1 MKSQPTDRARRCLVF
16 VHFSITSCLQQAT
29 FTPELC
35 MLLLSL
41 SLSLSF
47 TSATW
52 SAAMPRTRVVVQSRA
67 RQPAV
72 LLQPSPSL
80 SPRQVAEAQLEALAR
95 SDAAGAF
102 EFVSPTNG
110 KREAGLESFE
120 AILRG
125 VFFEALLGCVS
136 WTVVSEENL
145 SDDAW
150 ACSVSILPAPTP
162 GCINMAPLP
171 VRYRWSLARQAAE
184 APFAGCWMLEQ
195 MAPER
200 PPIDIDA
207 QDATPQL
214 PSS

>member
-1 MKSQPTDRARRCLVF
+1 VSRMTLV
-16 VHFSITSCLQQAT
+16 
-29 FTPELC
+29 
-35 MLLLSL
+35 SL
-41 SLSLSF
+41 SLAC
-47 TSATW
+47 ATW
-52 SAAMPRTRVVVQSRA
+52 LGSMPAVKSSRM
-67 RQPAV
+67 RQPIL
-72 LLQPSPSL
+72 LLQPSPAL
-80 SPRQVAEAQLEALAR
+80 TPRQVAEAQFEALSR

-125 VFFEALLGCVS
+125 VFFEPLLGCTS
-136 WTVVSEENL
+136 WKVCSEESL

-150 ACSVSILPAPTP
+150 ACSVSILPAPVP
-162 GCINMAPLP
+162 GCIKMAPLP
-171 VRYRWSLARQAAE
+171 VRFRWTLARQLE

-200 PPIDIDA
+200 PPIDVDV